1 MITKLITE
9 KDGEKGLDEAARLLK
24 DGELV
29 AIPTETVYGLAANA
43 LDGNAVKNIFVAKGR
58 PQDNPLIVHIAEID
72 EILPLVKNFD
82 ERARALA
89 EAYWP
94 GPLTMI
100 LPKSDIIPNEVCAGL
115 DTVAIR
121 MPSHPI
127 AHEII
132 KKCGFP
138 LAAPSANTSG
148 KPSPTTAAH
157 VMNDM
162 DGKIA
167 AVVDGGSCSVGV
179 ESTVVTLACP
189 VPRVLRPGGVTPDQ
203 LRAVL
208 GEVEIDKAVFK
219 ALESGE
225 KVLSPGMKY
234 KHYSPNAH
242 VIIVK
247 GDFDK
252 FGFSLITI
260 RNGNRALPDKY
271 PMVYA
276 EKLLYLKEG
285 QYAPNH
291 FHWYKTEDI
300 INRGGGNALIRV
312 YNSLPDEEI
321 DYESNVTVHTD
332 GRSYHVPAGTQIRLT
347 PGESIHVQQRLYH
360 DFSVEEGTG
369 AVLLGEVSQC
379 NDDNT
384 DNRFNPP
391 VGRFPKIEE
400 DEPPYRLLC
409 NEYPAAKD

>member
-1 MITKLITE
+1 
-9 KDGEKGLDEAARLLK
+9 
-24 DGELV
+24 
-29 AIPTETVYGLAANA
+29 
-43 LDGNAVKNIFVAKGR
+43 
-58 PQDNPLIVHIAEID
+58 
-72 EILPLVKNFD
+72 
-82 ERARALA
+82 
-89 EAYWP
+89 
-94 GPLTMI
+94 MI

-252 FGFSLITI
+252 FASLVAE
-260 RNGNRALPDKY
+260 RAAKEPA
-271 PMVYA
+271 PYA
-276 EKLLYLKEG
+276 LTARRTKFPFPHIPTVTRT
-285 QYAPNH
+285 APRSRRASCSMCSDTLMTKK
-291 FHWYKTEDI
+291 W
-300 INRGGGNALIRV
+300 
-312 YNSLPDEEI
+312 SLPLCVSRRSTAWEWL
-321 DYESNVTVHTD
+321 STTVCSE
-332 GRSYHVPAGTQIRLT
+332 RQALR
-347 PGESIHVQQRLYH
+347 
-360 DFSVEEGTG
+360 
-369 AVLLGEVSQC
+369 
-379 NDDNT
+379 
-384 DNRFNPP
+384 
-391 VGRFPKIEE
+391 
-400 DEPPYRLLC
+400 
-409 NEYPAAKD
+409 

>member
-127 AHEII
+127 AHGII

-208 GEVEIDKAVFK
+208 GEVEIDKAASSARERRK
-219 ALESGE
+219 S
-225 KVLSPGMKY
+225 S
-234 KHYSPNAH
+234 S
-242 VIIVK
+242 
-247 GDFDK
+247 
-252 FGFSLITI
+252 
-260 RNGNRALPDKY
+260 R
-271 PMVYA
+271 
-276 EKLLYLKEG
+276 
-285 QYAPNH
+285 
-291 FHWYKTEDI
+291 
-300 INRGGGNALIRV
+300 
-312 YNSLPDEEI
+312 
-321 DYESNVTVHTD
+321 
-332 GRSYHVPAGTQIRLT
+332 PA
-347 PGESIHVQQRLYH
+347 
-360 DFSVEEGTG
+360 
-369 AVLLGEVSQC
+369 
-379 NDDNT
+379 
-384 DNRFNPP
+384 
-391 VGRFPKIEE
+391 
-400 DEPPYRLLC
+400 
-409 NEYPAAKD
+409 

>member
-1 MITKLITE
+1 
-9 KDGEKGLDEAARLLK
+9 
-24 DGELV
+24 
-29 AIPTETVYGLAANA
+29 
-43 LDGNAVKNIFVAKGR
+43 
-58 PQDNPLIVHIAEID
+58 
-72 EILPLVKNFD
+72 
-82 ERARALA
+82 
-89 EAYWP
+89 
-94 GPLTMI
+94 MI

-247 GDFDK
+247 GD
-252 FGFSLITI
+252 LT
-260 RNGNRALPDKY
+260 N
-271 PMVYA
+271 
-276 EKLLYLKEG
+276 LL
-285 QYAPNH
+285 
-291 FHWYKTEDI
+291 
-300 INRGGGNALIRV
+300 
-312 YNSLPDEEI
+312 
-321 DYESNVTVHTD
+321 
-332 GRSYHVPAGTQIRLT
+332 RLS
-347 PGESIHVQQRLYH
+347 PSR
-360 DFSVEEGTG
+360 
-369 AVLLGEVSQC
+369 
-379 NDDNT
+379 
-384 DNRFNPP
+384 
-391 VGRFPKIEE
+391 
-400 DEPPYRLLC
+400 
-409 NEYPAAKD
+409 AAKEPAPYASTARRTKFPFPHIPTATQTAQRSRRASCSMCSDTLMTKNGACLCAVPVARRSGNGCL